1 MSKKAVR
8 RVRVAIAGGGPVGSV
23 AAYRLAQAGID
34 VVVLESRGCLPED
47 MRASTFHPPT
57 LEMMNEL
64 GLLDELEAVGLRAPV
79 YQYRNRGTGEIIA
92 FDMGEIAD
100 VSPHPYRLQCEQF
113 KLTRLIASKLQDHPH
128 GEVMFDRKVV
138 HFEQDADGVTIH
150 VEAPFGVETI
160 RADYLIAADGANSLV
175 RKWLD
180 VDFSGFTYPE
190 KFLTLSTA
198 QPLEPFFNDLAGV
211 NYVADASEWCV
222 LLKVPDFWRVLV
234 PAPEDEPDAVL
245 TADAKKTA
253 VFDGLTQG
261 QGAEVVTHHRTIYR
275 VHQRV
280 ADQYTHGRVL
290 LAGDAAHLN
299 NPLGGFGMNSG
310 IHDAWNLTDKLRQI
324 LLEGAAPE
332 PLLARYD
339 RQRRTVMHEFVQA
352 QTIRN
357 KQNLEATD
365 VQKRARYED
374 HLKAAAEDPVARRS
388 HILTQAMYPSR
399 QREAEIQ

>member
-1 MSKKAVR
+1 MSVNPVS
-8 RVRVAIAGGGPVGSV
+8 RVQVVIAGAGPVGSV

-34 VVVLESRGCLPED
+34 VLLLESRDELPED

-57 LEMMNEL
+57 LEMMAEL
-64 GLLDELEAVGLRAPV
+64 GLLDDLEAVGLRAPV
-79 YQYRNRGTGEIIA
+79 YQYRNRATGEVIA

-113 KLTRLIASKLQDHPH
+113 KLTRLIAAKLEGHPH
-128 GEVMFDRKVV
+128 GRVMFNRKVV
-138 HFEQDADGVTIH
+138 HFEQDEGGVTVNI
-150 VEAPFGVETI
+150 ETPVGLETV

-175 RKWLD
+175 RKWLG
-180 VDFSGFTYPE
+180 VAFSGFTYPE

-198 QPLEPFFNDLAGV
+198 QPLEPFFDDLAGV
-211 NYVADASEWCV
+211 NYVADAEEWCV

-234 PAPEDEPDAVL
+234 PAREDVPDAVL

-253 VFDGLTQG
+253 VFDGLTG
-261 QGAEVVTHHRTIYR
+261 GAGAQILTHHRTIYK

-280 ADQYTHGRVL
+280 ADQYAHGRVL
-290 LAGDAAHLN
+290 LTGDAAHLN

-310 IHDAWNLTDKLRQI
+310 VHDAWNLTDKLRQI
-324 LLEGAAPE
+324 LLEGQAAQ

-352 QTIRN
+352 QTIKN
-357 KQNLEATD
+357 KKAMEASQADNRTRH
-365 VQKRARYED
+365 QAEL
-374 HLKAAAEDPVARRS
+374 HAIAANPDARRQ

-399 QREAEIQ
+399 QREAQIL